1 MYRFKMTTNVTEHAY
16 KGYRAIHVLLLEGI
30 RILCKLT
37 YFQYNRIVL
46 LLFCAVVI

>member
-1 MYRFKMTTNVTEHAY
+1 MYRFKMTANVTEHAY

-37 YFQYNRIVL
+37 YFQYNRIVS
-46 LLFCAVVI
+46 LLFCVVVI